1 MKKISSGMTTY
12 HKKIFP
18 AIWFG
23 FLGLF
28 VIGGLASG
36 SLTRDLPV
44 IVIPLAMAGFGFFFM
59 KKLLWDLADEVYDDG
74 ETLLV
79 KQGDDQ
85 ERIPLSNIMNV
96 SITNSSPRRITLRL
110 RNPGRFGNE
119 VTFAPK
125 QGLTFNPFA
134 KNEVAEDLI
143 LRVER
148 ARSRLPA

>member
-28 VIGGLASG
+28 VIGGIASG
-36 SLTRDLPV
+36 AMTRDPSV
-44 IVIPLAMAGFGFFFM
+44 VAVPLVMAGFGYFFM
-59 KKLLWDLADEVYDDG
+59 KRLLWDLADEVFDDG
-74 ETLLV
+74 DSLLV
-79 KQGDDQ
+79 KQGGDQ

-96 SITNSSPRRITLRL
+96 SIGNSSPRRITLRL

-119 VTFAPK
+119 VTFAPR
-125 QGLTFNPFA
+125 QGFTFNPFA

-148 ARSRLPA
+148 ARA

>member
-36 SLTRDLPV
+36 AVARDLSV
-44 IVIPLAMAGFGFFFM
+44 IAIPLVMAGFGFFFM
-59 KKLLWDLADEVYDDG
+59 KKLLWDLADEVFDDG

-79 KQGDDQ
+79 KQGGDQ

-96 SITNSSPRRITLRL
+96 SISNSSPRRITLRL
-110 RNPGRFGNE
+110 RHPGRFGNE
-119 VTFAPK
+119 VTFAPM
-125 QGLTFNPFA
+125 QGFTFNPFA
-134 KNEVAEDLI
+134 KNQVAENLI
-143 LRVER
+143 LRVEQ
-148 ARSRLPA
+148 ARSRHPA